1 MNWEGTVLGGKYAL
15 LTKLGQ
21 GGMGSVWRAEHI
33 QLRSPVAV
41 KLIDAQII
49 ENPEAL
55 ARFMRE
61 AQSAAALRSPH
72 VVQILDYG
80 ADRGV
85 PYIAME
91 LLEGESLAQRLVR
104 VGRLAPAQAAHVLT
118 HVGRAIGKAHEA
130 GVVHRDLKP
139 DNIFICHNDDEEVA
153 KVLDFGIAKSSS
165 GAFGVPTGSATRTG
179 AILGT
184 PYYMS
189 PEQAEGTKSV
199 DHRTDVWA
207 LGVIAYECLVGQRP
221 FESEALGGLL
231 LAICTRPLPV
241 PSHFAD
247 VPVGFDAW
255 FAKAC
260 ARELPERFQSARQ
273 AASELRQ
280 ICGTANVTTG
290 GLGRSAMNDARPPT
304 VGGVAGTSQTNAYA
318 ASVGI
323 DTQKRKGPALVASLI
338 GVAFLVVAVAGATAF
353 ILRPEN
359 TAVDSALPNG
369 ALPQVAAATPV
380 TTQSPTV
387 TPVEPASA
395 PSAAAATSAATPA
408 LPAATAIRPKATA
421 ARPAKPAPTIDK
433 KALVAKPATTTKPA
447 PVVTPPS
454 TPKPAVT
461 AKPAVNLGI

>member
-1 MNWEGTVLGGKYAL
+1 
-15 LTKLGQ
+15 
-21 GGMGSVWRAEHI
+21 
-33 QLRSPVAV
+33 
-41 KLIDAQII
+41 
-49 ENPEAL
+49 
-55 ARFMRE
+55 
-61 AQSAAALRSPH
+61 
-72 VVQILDYG
+72 
-80 ADRGV
+80 
-85 PYIAME
+85 
-91 LLEGESLAQRLVR
+91 
-104 VGRLAPAQAAHVLT
+104 
-118 HVGRAIGKAHEA
+118 
-130 GVVHRDLKP
+130 VHRDLKP

-153 KVLDFGIAKSSS
+153 KVLDFGIAKSS

-241 PSHFAD
+241 PSHVAD
-247 VPVGFDAW
+247 VPPGFDAW

-260 ARELPERFQSARQ
+260 ARELPERFQSARE

-280 ICGTANVTTG
+280 ICGNAGTTTG
-290 GLGRSAMNDARPPT
+290 GLGRSALNEARPST
-304 VGGVAGTSQTNAYA
+304 LGSVAGTSQTNAYA

-323 DTQKRKGPALVASLI
+323 DTQKRKGPALVALLI

-353 ILRPEN
+353 MLRSAPVASAGN
-359 TAVDSALPNG
+359 AVPNV
-369 ALPQVAAATPV
+369 ATPAAAAPAAIA
-380 TTQSPTV
+380 QSPTV
-387 TPVEPASA
+387 TPMEPASA
-395 PSAAAATSAATPA
+395 PSASAAVATAKPPARAAT
-408 LPAATAIRPKATA
+408 TAMRPK
-421 ARPAKPAPTIDK
+421 PAKPAPTVDK
-433 KALVAKPATTTKPA
+433 KAIVERPVATTKPSPVA
-447 PVVTPPS
+447 PPPT